1 MAVLAAWELFGYL
14 GRLPSYLIAP
24 SADRHHDLGHGAVGR
39 ALAHTAATPC
49 CARSP
54 AMPWAAR
61 AASPWGLLAG
71 IARPVERFYEPIISL
86 TYPVPKIV
94 VLPVL
99 IAWLGAGN
107 ALEDRRHHR
116 RGVLSDLHQ
125 FALRRQGG
133 QPLLVWSARNMGA
146 SRLQVFRKVVL
157 PSALPQVLTGLRIG
171 LALAFIVVVASEM
184 QNSRS
189 GLGHLI
195 ITAEDNIRF
204 DLMYA
209 AIVAIGLIG
218 FAGDRLLVHLRRRV
232 LAGQMLGR
240 DSAPWLASDTRSR
253 AGTRCRWCSRSGKC
267 CPAAARS
274 RSG

>member
-1 MAVLAAWELFGYL
+1 MPTARTGYSRPQRIALGWVFPVLVLAAWELFGQL
-14 GRLPSYLIAP
+14 GRLPSYLIPP
-24 SADRHHDLGHGAVGR
+24 SLIAATTWDMLLSGELWRHSRDTLLR
-39 ALAHTAATPC
+39 ALGGFALGSAC
-49 CARSP
+49 GI
-54 AMPWAAR
+54 MM
-61 AASPWGLLAG
+61 GLLAG

-107 ALEDRRHHR
+107 ASKIA
-116 RGVLSDLHQ
+116 VITAAV
-125 FALRRQGG
+125 FYPTFINALYGAKAVN
-133 QPLLVWSARNMGA
+133 LIHVWSARNMGA
-146 SRLQVFRKVVL
+146 SPVQIFRKVVL
-157 PSALPQVLTGLRIG
+157 PSALPQLLAGLRIG

-218 FAGDRLLVHLRRRV
+218 FLGDRTLVRLRRRMIT
-232 LAGQMLGR
+232 GQLLGR
-240 DSAPWLASDTRSR
+240 DSAD
-253 AGTRCRWCSRSGKC
+253 G
-267 CPAAARS
+267 
-274 RSG
+274 

>member
-1 MAVLAAWELFGYL
+1 VSAVSAAPIGYSPAKRIALGWIVPLAVLAAWELFGHF
-14 GRLPSYLIAP
+14 GKLPSYLIPP
-24 SADRHHDLGHGAVGR
+24 SSIAAATWDMLLSGELWRHSRDTLLR
-39 ALAHTAATPC
+39 ALGGYALGGAC
-49 CARSP
+49 GI
-54 AMPWAAR
+54 AM
-61 AASPWGLLAG
+61 GLLAG

-107 ALEDRRHHR
+107 ASKIA
-116 RGVLSDLHQ
+116 VITAAV
-125 FALRRQGG
+125 FYPTFINALYGAKAVN
-133 QPLLVWSARNMGA
+133 PIHVWSARNMGA
-146 SRLQVFRKVVL
+146 SPLQVFRKVVL
-157 PSALPQVLTGLRIG
+157 PSALPQLLAGLRIG

-209 AIVAIGLIG
+209 AILAIGLIG
-218 FAGDRLLVHLRRRV
+218 FLGDRLLVHLRRRV
-232 LAGQMLGR
+232 LAGQLLGR
-240 DSAPWLASDTRSR
+240 DSAH
-253 AGTRCRWCSRSGKC
+253 G
-267 CPAAARS
+267 
-274 RSG
+274 

>member
-1 MAVLAAWELFGYL
+1 MTSPATVGYSRAERIALGWILPVVVLAAWELFGYL
-14 GRLPSYLIAP
+14 GKLPSYLIPP
-24 SADRHHDLGHGAVGR
+24 SLIATTTWDMVLSGELWRNSRDTLLR
-39 ALAHTAATPC
+39 ALAGYALGGAC
-49 CARSP
+49 GV
-54 AMPWAAR
+54 AM
-61 AASPWGLLAG
+61 GLLAG

-107 ALEDRRHHR
+107 ASKIA
-116 RGVLSDLHQ
+116 VITAAV
-125 FALRRQGG
+125 FYPTFINALYGAKAVNHI
-133 QPLLVWSARNMGA
+133 LVWSARNMGA

-240 DSAPWLASDTRSR
+240 DN
-253 AGTRCRWCSRSGKC
+253 GYG
-267 CPAAARS
+267 
-274 RSG
+274 

>member
-1 MAVLAAWELFGYL
+1 M
-14 GRLPSYLIAP
+14 
-24 SADRHHDLGHGAVGR
+24 
-39 ALAHTAATPC
+39 
-49 CARSP
+49 
-54 AMPWAAR
+54 
-61 AASPWGLLAG
+61 GLLAG

-107 ALEDRRHHR
+107 GSKIAVITAAVFYPTFINALYGAKAVNHI
-116 RGVLSDLHQ
+116 
-125 FALRRQGG
+125 
-133 QPLLVWSARNMGA
+133 LVWSARNMGA

-240 DSAPWLASDTRSR
+240 DSLH
-253 AGTRCRWCSRSGKC
+253 G
-267 CPAAARS
+267 
-274 RSG
+274 

>member
-1 MAVLAAWELFGYL
+1 VTATAPARYSRAQRIALGWIFPLAVLAAWELFGQL

-24 SADRHHDLGHGAVGR
+24 SSI
-39 ALAHTAATPC
+39 AATTWDMLLSGELWRHSRDTLLRTLGGFALGSAC
-49 CARSP
+49 GIVA
-54 AMPWAAR
+54 
-61 AASPWGLLAG
+61 GLLAG
-71 IARPVERFYEPIISL
+71 VARPVERFYEPIISL

-107 ALEDRRHHR
+107 ASKIAIITAA
-116 RGVLSDLHQ
+116 V
-125 FALRRQGG
+125 FYPTFINALYGAKAVN
-133 QPLLVWSARNMGA
+133 PIHVWSARNMGA

-157 PSALPQVLTGLRIG
+157 PSALPQLLAGLRIG

-218 FAGDRLLVHLRRRV
+218 FLGDRMLVHLRRHV
-232 LAGQMLGR
+232 LIGQLLGR
-240 DSAPWLASDTRSR
+240 E
-253 AGTRCRWCSRSGKC
+253 SGD
-267 CPAAARS
+267 
-274 RSG
+274 G